1 MGNKQQQGFTLIEL
15 IMVIVILGILA
26 ATALPKFVNLS
37 GDARKATLEG
47 MLGSVKSTLSIVHSK
62 AIIDGNASKAAVT
75 VTIEGVSGVNLVYGY
90 PKDATELL
98 KMMNYDTNA
107 FAITAGNITHKTATT
122 PAKCAITYTAATS
135 ATTPATAALVSPLDC
150 S

>member
-1 MGNKQQQGFTLIEL
+1 MGNKQQGFTLIEL

-47 MLGSVKSTLSIVHSK
+47 MLGSVNSTLAIVHSK
-62 AIIDGNASKAAVT
+62 AIIDGKAVKKNDAVT
-75 VTIEGVSGVNLVYGY
+75 IDGVNVKLGYGY
-90 PKDATELL
+90 PRNATELL
-98 KMMNYDTNA
+98 KMMNYDKNV
-107 FAITAGNITHKTATT
+107 FAAKGKLIRHTAAVK
-122 PAKCAITYTAATS
+122 PANCAITYTAATS
-135 ATTPATAALVSPLDC
+135 ATTPATAALVSSLDC